1 MNKIIYSLKV
11 MVQLVEMGNIP
22 ILTMEN
28 PKYPDYKC
36 WVFEMTEELLAMGYG
51 ENKKNVMIYRLR

>member
-36 WVFEMTEELLAMGYG
+36 WVFEMTEKLQNDLDIVLGG
-51 ENKKNVMIYRLR
+51 SDNGKR

>member
-36 WVFEMTEELLAMGYG
+36 WVFEMTEKLQNDLDIVLGG
-51 ENKKNVMIYRLR
+51 SDDGKR

>member
-36 WVFEMTEELLAMGYG
+36 WVFEMTEKFQNDLDIVLGG
-51 ENKKNVMIYRLR
+51 SDDGKR

>member
-28 PKYPDYKC
+28 PKYPEYKC
-36 WVFEMTEELLAMGYG
+36 WVFEMPE
-51 ENKKNVMIYRLR
+51 KLRHDLDIVLGGQTDGKR

>member
-11 MVQLVEMGNIP
+11 MLQLVEMGNLP

-28 PKYPDYKC
+28 PKYSGYKC
-36 WVFEMTEELLAMGYG
+36 
-51 ENKKNVMIYRLR
+51 

>member
-11 MVQLVEMGNIP
+11 MLQLVEMGNLP

-28 PKYPDYKC
+28 PKYSGYKC
-36 WVFEMTEELLAMGYG
+36 WVFELTDKLQHDLDIVLGGCNHG
-51 ENKKNVMIYRLR
+51 ER